1 LSWRREEVESLKP
14 VPERLRP
21 RLEAAWLRYELLSRD
36 IGDLVA
42 KRQAIEAE
50 ISELTRSA
58 LEELGLEC
66 DPHRVRPRFE
76 GYRLVGLLV
85 PEDVADKR
93 GDGAGS
99 KAEGEGKA
107 KS

>member
-1 LSWRREEVESLKP
+1 VESLKP

-50 ISELTRSA
+50 ISELTKSA
-58 LEELGLEC
+58 LEELGLDC
-66 DPHRVRPRFE
+66 DPRRVRPRFE

-99 KAEGEGKA
+99 KRKSPGKGQ
-107 KS
+107 S

>member
-42 KRQAIEAE
+42 KRQAI
-50 ISELTRSA
+50 
-58 LEELGLEC
+58 
-66 DPHRVRPRFE
+66 
-76 GYRLVGLLV
+76 
-85 PEDVADKR
+85 
-93 GDGAGS
+93 
-99 KAEGEGKA
+99 
-107 KS
+107 